1 MGRVA
6 LATRL
11 LLSLCLLLRSAAAH
25 AWVSHSNCRRPAAS
39 ENRENA
45 MSGIDVRS
53 SDDTI
58 VRSVNA
64 PNVRGAARTGP
75 LKYMPG
81 FVYILVLF
89 IVGKFIFP
97 DPRDTLIEWGQYH
110 LSWVEVLMVAAAMM
124 AMAEQ
129 LKVSY
134 PGVDNT
140 IEAILMGAIAGI
152 QVVVFALG
160 AAGVEPLNAI
170 FNNTEFL
177 MLTLISLTQSV
188 VAILINARTLRR
200 TIGVGD
206 NS

>member
-1 MGRVA
+1 
-6 LATRL
+6 
-11 LLSLCLLLRSAAAH
+11 
-25 AWVSHSNCRRPAAS
+25 
-39 ENRENA
+39 

-53 SDDTI
+53 SDGRIASSATAPY
-58 VRSVNA
+58 VRRAS
-64 PNVRGAARTGP
+64 RTGP
-75 LKYMPG
+75 IKYVPG
-81 FVYILVLF
+81 FLYILALF
-89 IVGKFIFP
+89 MAGKFIFP
-97 DPRDTLIEWGQYH
+97 DPRATLVEWGQYH

-140 IEAILMGAIAGI
+140 IEAILMSAVAGI
-152 QVVVFALG
+152 QVLLFALG
-160 AAGVEPLNAI
+160 AAGVEPLGM

>member
-1 MGRVA
+1 
-6 LATRL
+6 
-11 LLSLCLLLRSAAAH
+11 
-25 AWVSHSNCRRPAAS
+25 
-39 ENRENA
+39 
-45 MSGIDVRS
+45 MSGIDIRTTDGTIAS
-53 SDDTI
+53 SAT
-58 VRSVNA
+58 A
-64 PNVRGAARTGP
+64 PYVRGASRTGP

-81 FVYILVLF
+81 FVYILALF

-97 DPRDTLIEWGQYH
+97 EPRDTLIEWGQYH

-124 AMAEQ
+124 ATAEQ

-140 IEAILMGAIAGI
+140 IEAILMGAVAGI
-152 QVVVFALG
+152 QVLLFALG
-160 AAGVEPLNAI
+160 AAGVEPLDAI

-188 VAILINARTLRR
+188 IAILINARTLRR

>member
-1 MGRVA
+1 
-6 LATRL
+6 
-11 LLSLCLLLRSAAAH
+11 
-25 AWVSHSNCRRPAAS
+25 
-39 ENRENA
+39 
-45 MSGIDVRS
+45 MSGINVRS
-53 SDDTI
+53 SDGRITSSPTAPY
-58 VRSVNA
+58 VRVAS
-64 PNVRGAARTGP
+64 RTGP

-81 FVYILVLF
+81 FFYILALF
-89 IVGKFIFP
+89 IAGKFIFP
-97 DPRDTLIEWGQYH
+97 DPRATLVEWGQYH
-110 LSWVEVLMVAAAMM
+110 ISWVEVLMVAAAMM

-140 IEAILMGAIAGI
+140 IEAILMGAVAGI
-152 QVVVFALG
+152 QVLLFALG
-160 AAGVEPLNAI
+160 AAGVEPLAI

-177 MLTLISLTQSV
+177 MLTLLSLTQSV

>member
-1 MGRVA
+1 M
-6 LATRL
+6 TRTDVRN
-11 LLSLCLLLRSAAAH
+11 SDGAAASSASAAAYLRGT
-25 AWVSHSNCRRPAAS
+25 RRTS
-39 ENRENA
+39 
-45 MSGIDVRS
+45 
-53 SDDTI
+53 
-58 VRSVNA
+58 
-64 PNVRGAARTGP
+64 P
-75 LKYMPG
+75 LKYTPG
-81 FVYILVLF
+81 FLYILALF
-89 IVGKFIFP
+89 VAGKFIFA
-97 DPRDTLIEWGQYH
+97 DPRATLIQWGEYH
-110 LSWVEVLMVAAAMM
+110 LSWVEVLMVGAAMM

-140 IEAILMGAIAGI
+140 IEAILMGAVAGI
-152 QVVVFALG
+152 QVLLFALG
-160 AAGVEPLNAI
+160 AAGVEPLDAI